1 MQKPDLQVVEFVIC
15 QKITHPLMHRL
26 THGNGALLHHL
37 IDPRQLLLLER
48 GKRVQEFV
56 RGPDFQQAINR
67 SGFCDPRSTPLNERV

>member
-56 RGPDFQQAINR
+56 RGPDFQQAIHR
-67 SGFCDPRSTPLNERV
+67 LEFCDPRSTPLNERV